1 MIYGGAQAAPAKS
14 VVRADRGG
22 SGVRADMPGAS
33 VFAAPPEER
42 GRLGGHCSSRRA
54 AFCGVKKNVAFVA
67 LGTNGL
73 RSSTCFF
80 LRAKFPPKLPAR
92 RPIRPS
98 SLLINSTP
106 SVFPIHCRPTL
117 RTRTATASAC
127 IYDPFRFRG
136 QSVMA
141 N

>member
-1 MIYGGAQAAPAKS
+1 MVKARRRFTIFTITHHHRGRAGELAHAKAQMIYGGAQAAPAKS

-73 RSSTCFF
+73 TARLF
-80 LRAKFPPKLPAR
+80 RKYKVEVRNAEKNWFPVNGWS
-92 RPIRPS
+92 I
-98 SLLINSTP
+98 
-106 SVFPIHCRPTL
+106 
-117 RTRTATASAC
+117 
-127 IYDPFRFRG
+127 DFRLVERKDL
-136 QSVMA
+136 
-141 N
+141 